1 MEAMS
6 FKKRVR
12 DDSDELAFNSPE
24 VKRLRENL
32 LDDLDDSEFCAAS
45 QDLYSFMKSFEDEIT
60 ASPLPAAESVSVD
73 DLTAESGLSRPDLGF
88 LLEASDHEL
97 GLPPP
102 TASPSRVENELKTQL
117 VGVPPE
123 SIEFGGGSWGL
134 DEQIPSCDL
143 FELEYVDSEN
153 FDFSGGEYVALDGLF
168 DHSDLA
174 FGSTDFLR

>member
-32 LDDLDDSEFCAAS
+32 LDDLDDSEFSAAT
-45 QDLYSFMKSFEDEIT
+45 QDLYSFMKSFEDEIS
-60 ASPLPAAESVSVD
+60 ASPLPAPESVSVD
-73 DLTAESGLSRPDLGF
+73 DLTAGSLPDLGF

-102 TASPSRVENELKTQL
+102 TASPSRAESELKTQL
-117 VGVPPE
+117 VGVSSE
-123 SIEFGGGSWGL
+123 SIEFGVGGGSWGL
-134 DEQIPSCDL
+134 EEQIPSCDS
-143 FELEYVDSEN
+143 FELGILDSEN

-168 DHSDLA
+168 DHSDLG

>member
-32 LDDLDDSEFCAAS
+32 LDDLDDSEFSAAT

-73 DLTAESGLSRPDLGF
+73 DLTAGTRPDLGF

-102 TASPSRVENELKTQL
+102 TASPSRVENELTTQL
-117 VGVPPE
+117 VGVPSE
-123 SIEFGGGSWGL
+123 SIEFGVGGGSWGL
-134 DEQIPSCDL
+134 EEQIPSCDS
-143 FELEYVDSEN
+143 FELGILDLEN

-168 DHSDLA
+168 DHSDLG